1 MPFPTQIHPVAG
13 SVAEAGAD
21 LAVVAVRAGAEGPEP
36 VAGPPG
42 ALPDGLDARLPAP
55 LAELIA
61 HYELT
66 GRAGE
71 TAQFAAD
78 LGGGLVRVA
87 LLGVGEGTAA
97 DLRTAGA
104 ALARLAKGRSRA
116 AVPAGLPG
124 PGGDGGT
131 GGGEAL
137 AAFAEGALLASYRFS
152 LASDPKGP
160 EPVGEIVLACGDGG
174 GEAKPVE
181 AVRRGT
187 ALAGAAAL
195 ARDLINT
202 PSARKDPAWLA
213 GRATEVAARAGLQ
226 ATVWDEADLER
237 EGFGAIL
244 AVGQG
249 SSRPPRLVRLDY
261 APEGAESHVV
271 LVGKGVTFDTG
282 GLSLKPN
289 DNMKLMKTDM
299 SGAAVVIGAMSAL
312 AELGCR
318 TRVTGLLAV
327 AENAVSGSAQRPGDV
342 LTTYGGRT
350 VEVLN
355 TDAEGRLV
363 MADALDYA
371 VAELE
376 PDALVDVATLT
387 GAAKVAL
394 GTGTGALFATDD
406 ALAGALLEAGD
417 RSGEPLWRM
426 PLTEE
431 YAPTVSSPV
440 ADLANIGTSGD
451 YGHPGATEA
460 ALFLREFTGG
470 LPWAHLDVA
479 GPGRSMSEQ
488 GLLTKGGTGF
498 AARTLLRWLEA

>member
-13 SVAEAGAD
+13 SAAEAGAD
-21 LAVVAVRAGAEGPEP
+21 LVAVAVRAGAEGPEP
-36 VAGPPG
+36 VGGPPG
-42 ALPDGLDARLPAP
+42 GLPDDLDARLPAP
-55 LAELIA
+55 LAELVA
-61 HYELT
+61 HYELS

-87 LLGVGEGTAA
+87 LLGIGEGTPA
-97 DLRTAGA
+97 DMRTAGA

-116 AVPAGLPG
+116 AVPAGAPG
-124 PGGDGGT
+124 LAGDGGE
-131 GGGEAL
+131 GA
-137 AAFAEGALLASYRFS
+137 AAFAEGALLASYRFT
-152 LASDPKGP
+152 LASEPKGP
-160 EPVGEIVLACGDGG
+160 EPVGEIALACGDGDG
-174 GEAKPVE
+174 KPVE
-181 AVRRGT
+181 PLRRGT
-187 ALAGAAAL
+187 ALARAAAL

-202 PSARKDPAWLA
+202 PSAEKDPAWLA
-213 GRATEVAARAGLQ
+213 ARAAEAAAGAGLE
-226 ATVWDEADLER
+226 AKVWDEDDLER

-244 AVGQG
+244 GVGQG
-249 SSRPPRLVRLDY
+249 SSRPPRMVRIDY
-261 APEGAESHVV
+261 APEGADRHVV

-299 SGAAVVIGAMSAL
+299 SGAAVVVGAMSAL
-312 AELGCR
+312 GELGCR

-394 GTGTGALFATDD
+394 GTGMGALFATDD
-406 ALAGALLEAGD
+406 GLAQALLEAGE
-417 RSGEPLWRM
+417 RSGEPLWRL

-431 YAPTVSSPV
+431 YADTVRSRV

-498 AARTLLRWLEA
+498 ATRTLLRWLEG